1 MEILVF
7 GAGSLGS
14 LVGGLL
20 SRTHEVTLVGHD
32 PHAATVEADGLRITG
47 VETIEVSPSATTDA
61 AGASADLA
69 VVTVK
74 AYDTAAAARTLA
86 TGDYDAVCSLQ
97 NGMGNEG
104 VLAEAVDAPVLAGT
118 VTCGAELVGPGHVEW
133 TGHGT
138 ITLGAWR
145 PADDATLA
153 ERIATAFRAAD
164 LEATATTDVRR
175 RLWEKL
181 AVNAAINPVTALAR
195 VENGELRSGGLADLA
210 RTAAAETAAVARA
223 SGVDLPAESVRE
235 AVDTVVRE
243 TARNRSSM
251 HRDVARGRRTEID
264 AINGYVVERADAT
277 DTPVPVNR
285 TLATLIRGWEAG
297 AGVGPSGHG
306 SQRGDEHG

>member
-20 SRTHEVTLVGHD
+20 SCTHEVTLVGRD
-32 PHAATVEADGLRITG
+32 PHVATVRTDGLGITG
-47 VETIEVSPSATTDA
+47 VETLKASPSATTDA
-61 AGASADLA
+61 TGASADLA

-74 AYDTAAAARTLA
+74 AYDTAEAARTLA

-104 VLAEAVDAPVLAGT
+104 VLAESVGAPVVAGT
-118 VTCGAELVGPGHVEW
+118 ATCGAELVDPGHVEW
-133 TGHGT
+133 TGRGT

-145 PADDATLA
+145 PSDDAALA
-153 ERIATAFRAAD
+153 ERVAAAFRAVG

-195 VENGELRSGGLADLA
+195 VENGALRSGSLADLA
-210 RTAAAETAAVARA
+210 RTAAVETAAVARA
-223 SGVDLPAESVRE
+223 DGVGLSAERVRE
-235 AVDTVVRE
+235 AVGTVTRE

-251 HRDVARGRRTEID
+251 HRDVSRGRRTEID

-285 TLATLIRGWEAG
+285 TLTTLIRGWEDG
-297 AGVGPSGHG
+297 AGVSTHG
-306 SQRGDEHG
+306 RE